1 VNTLVLATANPHKSE
16 EMRQVLSAFDIELL
30 PRPSDVPDV
39 DETSDTLEG
48 NALLKAHALANAT
61 GVAAIA
67 DDTGLFID
75 ALAGKPGVYSARY
88 AGEGATFEDN
98 VKKVLF
104 DLKDVDAPQRS
115 ARFRTVI
122 ALAYPDGEA
131 WWVDGVIEGTI
142 LPDRRGG
149 HGFGY
154 DPIFAP
160 LGAEGRSLAELSPD
174 EKNAISHRGNALR
187 AFAERLKRS

>member
-1 VNTLVLATANPHKSE
+1 VSTLVLATANPHKTE

-39 DETSDTLEG
+39 DETEDTLEG
-48 NALLKAHALANAT
+48 NALLKARALASAT
-61 GVAAIA
+61 GVPAIA

-75 ALAGKPGVYSARY
+75 ALDGEPGVYSARY

-98 VKKVLF
+98 VRKVLF
-104 DLKDVDAPQRS
+104 ELNDVDTPQRS

-122 ALAYPDGEA
+122 ALANPDGTA
-131 WWVDGVIEGTI
+131 WWVDGAVEGII
-142 LPDRRGG
+142 LPDRRGE

-160 LGAEGRSLAELSPD
+160 VGAGGRSLAELSSD

-187 AFAERLKRS
+187 AFAEKLGRS

>member
-1 VNTLVLATANPHKSE
+1 MSTFVLATANPHKTE
-16 EMRQVLSAFDIELL
+16 EIRRVLADFDLELL

-39 DETSDTLEG
+39 DETDDTLQG
-48 NALLKAHALANAT
+48 NALLKAHALCDAT
-61 GVAAIA
+61 GHPAVA

-75 ALAGKPGVYSARY
+75 ALDGRPGVHSARF
-88 AGEGATFEDN
+88 AGRGASFEDN
-98 VKKVLF
+98 VKKVLLELGGVKEP
-104 DLKDVDAPQRS
+104 DRT

-122 ALAYPDGEA
+122 AAVYPDGES
-131 WWVDGVIEGTI
+131 WWVEGVLEGTV
-142 LPDRRGG
+142 LRECRGE

-160 LGAEGRSLAELSPD
+160 LGEGGRSLAELSSE

-187 AFAERLKRS
+187 AFAAKLRE

>member
-1 VNTLVLATANPHKSE
+1 VTVLVLATANPHKTE
-16 EMRQVLSAFDIELL
+16 EIRQVLASFDVELL

-39 DETSDTLEG
+39 DETADTLEG
-48 NALLKAHALANAT
+48 NALLKANALALAT
-61 GVAAIA
+61 GVAALA

-75 ALAGKPGVYSARY
+75 ALGGQPGVYSARY
-88 AGEGATFEDN
+88 AGEGATFDDN
-98 VKKVLF
+98 VNKVLEEL
-104 DLKDVDAPQRS
+104 DGVEASKKS

-122 ALAYPDGEA
+122 ALANPDGTS
-131 WWVDGVIEGTI
+131 WWVDGVVEGTI
-142 LPDRRGG
+142 LPDRRGE

-160 LGAEGRSLAELSPD
+160 LGAGGRSLAELSPD

-187 AFAERLKRS
+187 AFAERLGPS

>member
-1 VNTLVLATANPHKSE
+1 VNTLVLATANSHKTE
-16 EMRQVLSAFDIELL
+16 EMRQVLSAFGIELL
-30 PRPSDVPDV
+30 PRPNDVPEV
-39 DETSDTLEG
+39 DETAGTLEG
-48 NALLKAHALANAT
+48 NALLKAHALAGAT

-75 ALAGKPGVYSARY
+75 ALGGEPGVYSARY

-98 VKKVLF
+98 VKKVL
-104 DLKDVDAPQRS
+104 DELKGVDAPERS

-131 WWVDGVIEGTI
+131 WWVDGVVEGTI
-142 LPDRRGG
+142 LPDRRGER
-149 HGFGY
+149 GFGY

-160 LGAEGRSLAELSPD
+160 IGAEGRSLAELSPD

-187 AFAERLKRS
+187 AFAEKLRRS

>member
-1 VNTLVLATANPHKSE
+1 VNTLVLATANSHKTE
-16 EMRQVLSAFDIELL
+16 EMRQVLSAFGIELL
-30 PRPSDVPDV
+30 PRPNDVPEV
-39 DETSDTLEG
+39 DETAGTLEG
-48 NALLKAHALANAT
+48 NALLKAHALAGAT

-75 ALAGKPGVYSARY
+75 ALGGEPGVYSARY

-98 VKKVLF
+98 VKKVL
-104 DLKDVDAPQRS
+104 DELKGVDAPERS

-122 ALAYPDGEA
+122 ALAYPDGAA
-131 WWVDGVIEGTI
+131 WWVDGVVEGTI
-142 LPDRRGG
+142 LPDRRGER
-149 HGFGY
+149 GFGY

-160 LGAEGRSLAELSPD
+160 IGAEGRSLAELSPD

-187 AFAERLKRS
+187 AFAEKLRRS